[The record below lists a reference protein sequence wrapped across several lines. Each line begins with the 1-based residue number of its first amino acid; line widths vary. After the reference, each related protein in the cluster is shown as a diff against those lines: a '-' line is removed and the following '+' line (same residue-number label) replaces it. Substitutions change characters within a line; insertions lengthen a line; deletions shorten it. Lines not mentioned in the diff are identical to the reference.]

1 MSEKKSGAV
10 AKERLQVVLIH
21 DRASI
26 SPEIMEKIKE
36 EIIGVLSK
44 YMNINRADM
53 EIALENDSDSVA
65 LVANIPVNS
74 MRHVRWKIYGAVK
87 VSLFFYLENLFV

>member
-1 MSEKKSGAV
+1 MGEKKSGAV

-26 SPEIMEKIKE
+26 SPEIMEHIKE
-36 EIIGVLSK
+36 EIISVLSK

-74 MRHVRWKIYGAVK
+74 MRHAR
-87 VSLFFYLENLFV
+87 

>member
-1 MSEKKSGAV
+1 MLDVLKRVFGMAEKKSGAV

-36 EIIGVLSK
+36 EIITVLSK
-44 YMNINRADM
+44 YMNINRTEM

-74 MRHVRWKIYGAVK
+74 MRHAR
-87 VSLFFYLENLFV
+87 

>member
-1 MSEKKSGAV
+1 MLDVLKSIFGMSEKKSGKV

-26 SPEIMEKIKE
+26 SPEIMEQIKE
-36 EIIGVLSK
+36 EIITVLSK

-74 MRHVRWKIYGAVK
+74 MRHSR
-87 VSLFFYLENLFV
+87 

>member
-1 MSEKKSGAV
+1 MLDVLKRVFGMSEKKSGTV

-36 EIIGVLSK
+36 EIITVLSK
-44 YMNINRADM
+44 YININRTEM

-74 MRHVRWKIYGAVK
+74 MRHAR
-87 VSLFFYLENLFV
+87 

>member
-1 MSEKKSGAV
+1 M
-10 AKERLQVVLIH
+10 LIH

-36 EIIGVLSK
+36 EIITVLSK

-74 MRHVRWKIYGAVK
+74 MRHAR
-87 VSLFFYLENLFV
+87 